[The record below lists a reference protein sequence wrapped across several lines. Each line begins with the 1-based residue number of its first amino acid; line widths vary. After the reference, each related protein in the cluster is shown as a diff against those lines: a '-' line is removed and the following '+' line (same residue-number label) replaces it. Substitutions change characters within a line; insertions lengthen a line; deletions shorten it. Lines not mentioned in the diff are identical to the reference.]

1 MLSRE
6 SQKAYRAMV
15 YETPGFAEFF
25 FEATPISEIAALN
38 IGSRPAA
45 RPGAPGKRSIESLR
59 AIPWGFSW
67 GQSRVNL
74 PGWYGL
80 GQAIDAFLNQ
90 DTSPKAMRANRSLLI
105 EMANEWPFF
114 QTLLSNVDMV
124 LAKVDLHLARRY
136 ASLVS
141 DQRLAQRISKA
152 IEAEHARTER
162 ALNLLTGTRE
172 RLSKDPV
179 LADSIR
185 HRFPYIDPLNHLQVE
200 LIRRHRAGESDARTQ
215 RGIHISING
224 IAAGLRNTG

>member
-1 MLSRE
+1 MRP
-6 SQKAYRAMV
+6 Q
-15 YETPGFAEFF
+15 
-25 FEATPISEIAALN
+25 ALRN
-38 IGSRPAA
+38 SSSRPLPSA
-45 RPGAPGKRSIESLR
+45 RSQPSTLALALPHGLVHLAGDPLR
-59 AIPWGFSW
+59 ACAPFHGDSLG

-74 PGWYGL
+74 PGWFGL
-80 GQAIDAFLNQ
+80 GQAIEAFLTK
-90 DTSPKAMRANRSLLI
+90 DSSPKAARANRALLI
-105 EMANEWPFF
+105 EMANDWPFF

-124 LAKVDLHLARRY
+124 LAKVDLHLSRRY

-141 DQRLAQRISKA
+141 DQRLAQRIFKD

-162 ALNLLTGTRE
+162 ALNLLTGRRE
-172 RLSKDPV
+172 RLAKDPI

-200 LIRRHRAGESDARTQ
+200 LIRRHRAGQSDARTQ